1 MDEQR
6 IELLPAPPV
15 STDWRRLLL
24 IGFAVVFFTF
34 FVLGG
39 WAAIARLDAAVVAT
53 AKISVE
59 SNRKTVQHL
68 EGGIVKEILVR
79 DGDAVKEGDVLV
91 RLDPTRSE
99 ATSRAYRQQLAIAL
113 ALEARLA
120 AQRDMLDK
128 VAFPKEVLD
137 MRGDPQVAVA
147 ISDNQRQF
155 ENRRETLTR
164 GIDVIERQIVQVRQE
179 IEQSQV
185 DVRSAQERVA
195 TINRELPNLRRL
207 LERGLVPLPRVT
219 ALEREL
225 SQAQGALDNGRLSID
240 KGKAK
245 TGEYQARIEQLRQ
258 EYRQE
263 AANLLPDVQ
272 RTIGDARQQLVI
284 ASDALRRI
292 DIKAPVTG
300 TVQQMRIF
308 TIGGVIRAGDPI
320 VDIVPAADSL
330 VVRAQISPYDRDR
343 VHVGL
348 PVEVRVPQF
357 AKYQLAP
364 ITGQLRAVS
373 QDSIP
378 DEATRQMYFAA
389 EVVVDKASIPP
400 DLADKL
406 TAGMQVDVVIPTE
419 ARTVLSYLMGPML
432 HNLALSMRER

>member
-15 STDWRRLLL
+15 STDWRRMLL

-34 FVLGG
+34 VVLGG
-39 WAAIARLDAAVVAT
+39 WAATARLDAAVVAT

-79 DGDAVKEGDVLV
+79 DGDAVTEGDVLV

-99 ATSRAYRQQLAIAL
+99 ATSRAFRQQLAIAL

-137 MRGDPQVAVA
+137 MRSDPQVGVAV
-147 ISDNQRQF
+147 SDNQRQF
-155 ENRRETLTR
+155 ENRRESLTR
-164 GIDVIERQIVQVRQE
+164 GIDVIERQMVQVGQE

-185 DVRSAQERVA
+185 DVRSAQERLA

-219 ALEREL
+219 ALERDL
-225 SQAQGALDNGRLSID
+225 SLTQGALDNGRLAID

-245 TGEYQARIEQLRQ
+245 IGEYQARIEQLRQ

-284 ASDALRRI
+284 ASDALHRI

-330 VVRAQISPYDRDR
+330 VVRAQITPYDRDR
-343 VHVGL
+343 VRVGM
-348 PVEVRVPQF
+348 PVEVRVAQF

-364 ITGQLRAVS
+364 ITGQLHSVS

-378 DEATRQMYFAA
+378 DEATHQMYFAA

-400 DLADKL
+400 ELADKL

-419 ARTVLSYLMGPML
+419 ARTVLTYLMGPML
-432 HNLALSMRER
+432 HNIALSMRER

>member
-15 STDWRRLLL
+15 STDWRRMLL

-34 FVLGG
+34 VVLGG
-39 WAAIARLDAAVVAT
+39 WAATARLDAAVVAT

-79 DGDAVKEGDVLV
+79 DGDAVTEGDVLV

-137 MRGDPQVAVA
+137 MRGDPQVGVAV
-147 ISDNQRQF
+147 SDNQRQF

-164 GIDVIERQIVQVRQE
+164 GIDVVERQMVQVRQE

-185 DVRSAQERVA
+185 DVRSAQERLA

-225 SQAQGALDNGRLSID
+225 SLTQGALDNGRLAID

-245 TGEYQARIEQLRQ
+245 IGEYQARIEQLRQ

-284 ASDALRRI
+284 ASDALHRI

-330 VVRAQISPYDRDR
+330 VVRAQITPYDRDR
-343 VHVGL
+343 VRVGM

-364 ITGQLRAVS
+364 ITGQLHSVS
-373 QDSIP
+373 QDSIA

-400 DLADKL
+400 ELADKL

-419 ARTVLSYLMGPML
+419 ARTVLTYLMGPML
-432 HNLALSMRER
+432 HNIALSMRER